1 MYYVHLPLFFTG
13 HGCICASRQGLTKR
27 GSQEKEMNDIAGQ
40 AKLTLRQFVHLL
52 LSLMEDVL
60 QAEAIRKG
68 HM

>member
-1 MYYVHLPLFFTG
+1 M
-13 HGCICASRQGLTKR
+13 TKR